1 MLQTI
6 HDKISGW
13 VAKVLLGALVIV
25 FVFWGVELRS
35 VSSTTSAAAEVN
47 GDEISL
53 SSLQSAWQQR
63 QAQLAQAFKGQIPD
77 AFKKQQQE
85 QLLNQMIRSQLMIA
99 RTNDEG
105 FRVSDTELVNQLN
118 SLDSLKVDGKFSR
131 DKYAAALLQQ
141 GMTEAQFESQLRT
154 DLETRQLQNGVVG
167 TAFITPAELL
177 RARALL
183 GEQREV
189 DYVVAPLKSFEGKV
203 QVSDKD
209 VQAWYD
215 AHKSEYMTDESVEL
229 QYVELKLADV
239 AATVQVD
246 DAALREH
253 YEQIKDRFTGTERRR
268 AHHILI
274 TTDKNTDDTAAK
286 KLAEELL
293 AKIKAGGDFEALAKQ
308 YSKDPGSAAKGGDLG
323 WATRGMF
330 VGPFEDALFAMK
342 PGEIVGPIKTEF
354 GYHIIRL
361 DEAEGGG
368 TKPFEQVR
376 AEVAADYKSE
386 RAATAFY
393 DQTQKLADEAFA
405 KLTELDSVAKTFNT
419 KVNVIKDFTR
429 KGAGEFVGNSSV
441 IEAAFST
448 NVLDKGE
455 NSPLVTLGEDR
466 ALVLRVADHKA
477 PEQKPLEQVKA
488 DIVTKLTAQS
498 AKAELAK
505 QASETLKQLQAGTL
519 QWANVSKSLPGT
531 PAGKKLVGR
540 TAEGV
545 DSAVLKAAFG
555 VAKSSVSVATPAY
568 QIAPLASGDYAL
580 VMVTDVKQGGTDN
593 AAELKTLREQRISKL
608 GSNELSA
615 YVGELERT
623 AKIVRNPKVFE

>member
-13 VAKVLLGALVIV
+13 VAKVLLGVLAIV
-25 FVFWGVELRS
+25 FVFWGIELRS

-63 QAQLAQAFKGQIPD
+63 QAQLAQSFKGQIPD

-85 QLLNQMIRSQLMIA
+85 QLLAQMIRSQLMIS
-99 RTNDEG
+99 RTNDQG
-105 FRVSDTELVNQLN
+105 FRVGDTELVNQLN
-118 SLDSLKVDGKFSR
+118 SLDTLKVDGKFSR
-131 DKYAAALLQQ
+131 EKYAAALLQQ
-141 GMTEAQFESQLRT
+141 GMTEAQFEAQLRT

-167 TAFITPAELL
+167 TAFVTPAELV

-189 DYVVAPLKSFEGKV
+189 DYVLASLKSFEGKV
-203 QVSDKD
+203 RVNDAD

-253 YEQIKDRFTGTERRR
+253 YEQIKDRFAGTERRK

-274 TTDKNTDDTAAK
+274 TIDKTLDDAAAK
-286 KLAEELL
+286 KQAEDLL

-330 VGPFEDALFAMK
+330 VGPFENALFAMK
-342 PGEIVGPIKTEF
+342 AGEVAGPVKTEF

-361 DEAEGGG
+361 DEAEGSGA
-368 TKPFEQVR
+368 KPFEQVR
-376 AEVAADYKSE
+376 ADVEADYKSE
-386 RAATAFY
+386 RASTLFY
-393 DQTQKLADEAFA
+393 DQTQKLADVAFA
-405 KLTELDSVAKTFNT
+405 NLTELDSVAKTFST
-419 KVNVIKDFTR
+419 KVNVLKDFTR
-429 KGAGEFVGNSSV
+429 KGAGEFAGNSSV
-441 IEAAFST
+441 IDAAFST
-448 NVLDKGE
+448 NVLEKGE

-477 PEQKPLEQVKA
+477 PQQKPLEQVKS
-488 DIVTKLTAQS
+488 DIVAKLTDQA
-498 AKAELAK
+498 AKTELAK
-505 QASETLKQLQAGTL
+505 QANETLTQLQSGAL
-519 QWANVSKSLPGT
+519 QWASVGKSLPGT
-531 PAGKKLVGR
+531 SVGKKLVSR
-540 TAEGV
+540 TTEGI

-555 VAKSSVSVATPAY
+555 VAKSGVSAATPAY
-568 QIAPLASGDYAL
+568 QIASLPSGDYAL
-580 VMVTDVKQGGTDN
+580 VMVTDVKPGSTDN
-593 AAELKTLREQRISKL
+593 VDELNTLREQRITKV
-608 GSNELSA
+608 GSNELSS
-615 YVGELERT
+615 YVAELERT
-623 AKIVRNPKVFE
+623 AEIKRNAKAFD